1 MSARLDPKLRAHFKE
16 IARLIISRDRSARKH
31 GISQNTIGEIT
42 TAIALAYEMGRNGQG
57 YADLPGATHAAGIV
71 DWATIPPQAR
81 RTLEAMTWG
90 LSKRLGYGDVRLWDI
105 ERLSDDPRPRWGLT
119 RDGKTDRERTIAHG
133 GVAALI
139 RMELLEP
146 SPGSE
151 TVFRLTELGTATCH
165 DYWRRSDA
173 DDSTLPKISLR

>member
-1 MSARLDPKLRAHFKE
+1 MSTRLDPKLRAHFKE
-16 IARLIISRDRSARKH
+16 IARLIVSRDRSARKH
-31 GISQNTIGEIT
+31 GVPQNTIGEIA

-57 YADLPGATHAAGIV
+57 YADMPGATHAGGIV

-81 RTLEAMTWG
+81 RTLEDMSWG
-90 LSKRLGYGDVRLWDI
+90 LSKRTKYGDGRVYDI

-119 RDGKTDRERTIAHG
+119 RDGMTDRERTKAHG

-146 SPGSE
+146 SPESE
-151 TVFRLTELGTATCH
+151 TVFRLTELGTATCRE
-165 DYWRRSDA
+165 YWRRSDG
-173 DDSTLPKISLR
+173 DDPTLPISSPR